1 MSAKKRQS
9 SIVDLFK
16 TSNPSSS
23 NNSDPK
29 RLSTASVSSSTVLIS
44 SSTASVSNKNISNCS
59 NSTAPSCSIS
69 TVSSVQTHIINDIFP
84 PYDLGCLIASIR
96 EMPSELRYKV
106 IQNVDK
112 PDQHFIFPYH
122 DEGKNKKRCFQ
133 HKWLQDH
140 TWLVYSKS
148 KDGGLCL
155 PCVLFAKTGHRSV
168 GMFVVSA
175 LTKFKNATTEF
186 SAHAACDYH
195 RFAMQDFS
203 SFISI
208 MEQRQLSVVQMATTG
223 TARRI
228 QENREKLKSILDTVI
243 LCGRQNF
250 ALRGH
255 KEGKEEKKCYKKGNF
270 LALLDFRANAGDTLL
285 LEHLTNGPKNASYK
299 SNTIQN
305 ELIVCCGDY
314 IRNTILSQ
322 VKSARYFSVMADEV
336 TDISNTEQMSL
347 CIRYFYGSQIEER
360 FLDFILCDGLD
371 GNSLATSIID
381 KLQSYGLDLSLLR
394 GQCYDGAGN
403 MAGKIK
409 GAAAIISARFP
420 KALYVHCNSHV
431 LNLSVVHA
439 CQIQQVRNMMGT
451 LTELCIFFKYSP
463 KRHKRLQDMITRLCP
478 ETTRQKLV
486 DLCKTRWVARH
497 DALEVFG
504 TLYVAVVETLYDIM
518 DNPNLW
524 NQESLSKANSIKLS
538 ITQFDFLLA
547 FIVCRNVLR
556 YIQPLTVSLQR
567 RTIDICAAMQE
578 VKTVI
583 KTLKNCRIRIDGYF
597 DKWFDEAET
606 LGQSVNASAP
616 QLPRTTHKQI
626 HRANT
631 PADTPKQSY
640 HRIVAI
646 PFLDHLLTELEARF
660 GPVQIT
666 GSYGLSL
673 LPPALASD
681 QHWMENAI
689 KYAEF
694 VKDDLPSFSTVEV
707 ELECWKQKWTTGE
720 VTTSS
725 IAETIA
731 STNAIF
737 YPNIFVMLQLSATLP
752 VTSCECER
760 TFSLIRILKTYLR
773 STMGQ
778 ERLSGLALLY
788 IHHDIRLCSN
798 TIIDAFARHN
808 PRRMEFI
815 DVMSNN

>member
-255 KEGKEEKKCYKKGNF
+255 KEGKEEKKCYKVISSHYLTSVLMLVILYSLNILPMDLKM
-270 LALLDFRANAGDTLL
+270 L
-285 LEHLTNGPKNASYK
+285 LTNQTQSK
-299 SNTIQN
+299 T
-305 ELIVCCGDY
+305 
-314 IRNTILSQ
+314 
-322 VKSARYFSVMADEV
+322 
-336 TDISNTEQMSL
+336 
-347 CIRYFYGSQIEER
+347 
-360 FLDFILCDGLD
+360 
-371 GNSLATSIID
+371 NSLSVAATIFVIQFYHKLNLLATLVLWQT
-381 KLQSYGLDLSLLR
+381 KLQTFRIPNKCHYVYGTF
-394 GQCYDGAGN
+394 
-403 MAGKIK
+403 M
-409 GAAAIISARFP
+409 
-420 KALYVHCNSHV
+420 VH
-431 LNLSVVHA
+431 
-439 CQIQQVRNMMGT
+439 
-451 LTELCIFFKYSP
+451 
-463 KRHKRLQDMITRLCP
+463 RL
-478 ETTRQKLV
+478 K
-486 DLCKTRWVARH
+486 
-497 DALEVFG
+497 
-504 TLYVAVVETLYDIM
+504 
-518 DNPNLW
+518 N
-524 NQESLSKANSIKLS
+524 
-538 ITQFDFLLA
+538 DFLIL
-547 FIVCRNVLR
+547 FYVMV
-556 YIQPLTVSLQR
+556 
-567 RTIDICAAMQE
+567 
-578 VKTVI
+578 
-583 KTLKNCRIRIDGYF
+583 
-597 DKWFDEAET
+597 
-606 LGQSVNASAP
+606 
-616 QLPRTTHKQI
+616 
-626 HRANT
+626 
-631 PADTPKQSY
+631 
-640 HRIVAI
+640 
-646 PFLDHLLTELEARF
+646 
-660 GPVQIT
+660 
-666 GSYGLSL
+666 
-673 LPPALASD
+673 
-681 QHWMENAI
+681 WME
-689 KYAEF
+689 
-694 VKDDLPSFSTVEV
+694 
-707 ELECWKQKWTTGE
+707 
-720 VTTSS
+720 
-725 IAETIA
+725 
-731 STNAIF
+731 
-737 YPNIFVMLQLSATLP
+737 
-752 VTSCECER
+752 
-760 TFSLIRILKTYLR
+760 
-773 STMGQ
+773 
-778 ERLSGLALLY
+778 
-788 IHHDIRLCSN
+788 IH
-798 TIIDAFARHN
+798 
-808 PRRMEFI
+808 
-815 DVMSNN
+815 